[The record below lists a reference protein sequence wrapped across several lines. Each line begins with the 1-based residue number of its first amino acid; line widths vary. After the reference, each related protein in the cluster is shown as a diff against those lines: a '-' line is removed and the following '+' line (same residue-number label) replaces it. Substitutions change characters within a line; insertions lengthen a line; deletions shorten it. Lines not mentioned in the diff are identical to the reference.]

1 MKNGTENK
9 KVVFDIIFNLICM
22 IYIIYSWMSLTNVGV
37 VTALTHNHGDAMLLI
52 FGAAIVLIVFFII
65 DIISLISG
73 KKQRGYLLPGYYSW
87 FWHMYLILESRD
99 LPLAASSKHM
109 TYKIWLAYILS
120 GYMPATF
127 QSPFTN
133 ILFIIHHQ
141 KHRFDCYH
149 FVILFFLDDYTG
161 IQRLQIF
168 FQNLQCFRDISRTP
182 LFHNFLHSL

>member
-73 KKQRGYLLPGYYSW
+73 KKQRGYLFTGVCRSVHWCKMYRNTIPG
-87 FWHMYLILESRD
+87 F
-99 LPLAASSKHM
+99 
-109 TYKIWLAYILS
+109 
-120 GYMPATF
+120 
-127 QSPFTN
+127 
-133 ILFIIHHQ
+133 
-141 KHRFDCYH
+141 
-149 FVILFFLDDYTG
+149 G
-161 IQRLQIF
+161 ICI
-168 FQNLQCFRDISRTP
+168 
-182 LFHNFLHSL
+182 

>member
-73 KKQRGYLLPGYYSW
+73 KKQKGYLLPVCRSVYW
-87 FWHMYLILESRD
+87 CEMYRNTIPGFS
-99 LPLAASSKHM
+99 
-109 TYKIWLAYILS
+109 IYIE
-120 GYMPATF
+120 A
-127 QSPFTN
+127 
-133 ILFIIHHQ
+133 
-141 KHRFDCYH
+141 
-149 FVILFFLDDYTG
+149 
-161 IQRLQIF
+161 
-168 FQNLQCFRDISRTP
+168 
-182 LFHNFLHSL
+182 